1 MSKRP
6 NSETSAP
13 PPGPVDLP
21 GLYAAVAKD
30 LKESYFRFFCHFW
43 SSISA
48 EPLHVNWHIK
58 FVCDELQRV
67 GELVIARQAKKYD
80 LIINIPPGS
89 SKSSMCTVLFPAWL
103 WARDASL
110 RVISGSYESSLSMA
124 HAGLSKDCIQG
135 DEYRAMFPDV
145 TVRRDADA
153 KSLYMTTDG
162 GERVATATGRSI
174 TGRHAHLILVDDPAN
189 PQVVN
194 SDAKLKQVN
203 DWMKKTL
210 PTRKVEKENTP
221 TILVMQRL
229 RENDPT
235 GEALKEAQENP
246 GLKIRH
252 ICLPATSEFPVSCTD
267 DVVDFCGESKTV
279 AEWYADAGG
288 LLDPV
293 RMSDKALAEAKSKL
307 GSTEYA
313 GQFGQQPFALE
324 GNYIKRTHF
333 GTYQLHNLP
342 DGINDVYIDTATSEQ
357 ELKDN
362 DPTGIL
368 IYRVYQSKVY
378 LVYFMKG
385 RWTSPELRA
394 KINWV
399 GDKFLSGR
407 RSKVYLENKSNA
419 RSTKQELEAGNT
431 IYSIILDNP
440 VGGKLERVKAEESVL
455 EARRVLVPD
464 NEPWVEDFINQVCG
478 FPNMT
483 HDEEVDCLTGAI
495 RRGLG
500 KPKIGLS
507 SR

>member
-6 NSETSAP
+6 NSETSLP
-13 PPGPVDLP
+13 LPGPVDLQ
-21 GLYAAVAKD
+21 GLYAAVADD
-30 LKESYFRFFCHFW
+30 LKASYFRFFCHFW

-48 EPLHVNWHIK
+48 EPLHLNWHIK

-67 GELVIARQAKKYD
+67 GELVIARQAKEYD

-110 RVISGSYESSLSMA
+110 RVISGSYESGLSMA
-124 HAGLSKDCIQG
+124 HAGLSKDCIQS
-135 DEYRAMFPDV
+135 DEYKAMFPDV
-145 TVRRDADA
+145 QIRRDADA
-153 KSLYMTTDG
+153 KSLYMTTEG
-162 GERVATATGRSI
+162 GERISTASGKSI

-235 GEALKEAQENP
+235 GEALKEAQDNP
-246 GLKIRH
+246 NIRIRH
-252 ICLPATSEFPVSCTD
+252 ICLPARNDFPVSCAD
-267 DVVDFCGESKTV
+267 EIVEFEGETKTV
-279 AEWYADAGG
+279 ADWYADSGG

-293 RMSDKALAEAKSKL
+293 RMSDTALAETSTKL

-313 GQFGQQPFALE
+313 GQFGQQPFALQ
-324 GNYIKRTHF
+324 GNHIKRSHF
-333 GTYQLHNLP
+333 GTYQLHALP
-342 DGINDVYIDTATSEQ
+342 DGVNDVYIDTATSEK

-368 IYRVYQSKVY
+368 IYRVHQSKVY

-394 KINWV
+394 KINWI
-399 GDKFLSGR
+399 GEKFLSGR
-407 RSKVYLENKSNA
+407 RSKIHMENKSNA
-419 RSTKQELEAGNT
+419 RSVKQEIEAANT
-431 IYSIILDNP
+431 VYSIILDNP
-440 VGGKLERVKAEESVL
+440 IGGKLERVKSEESVL
-455 EARRVLVPD
+455 EAKRVLLPD
-464 NEPWVEDFINQVCG
+464 NEPWVEDFLNQVCG

-495 RRGLG
+495 RRGLRSTG
-500 KPKIGLS
+500 VKLS
-507 SR
+507 AR